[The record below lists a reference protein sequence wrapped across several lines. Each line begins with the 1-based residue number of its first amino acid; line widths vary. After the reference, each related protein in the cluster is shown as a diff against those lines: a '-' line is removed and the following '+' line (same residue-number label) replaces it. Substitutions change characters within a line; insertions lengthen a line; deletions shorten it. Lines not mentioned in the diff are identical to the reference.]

1 MTRGPHIHPAMKT
14 KVRWVL
20 LGALLAVTVGSA
32 PQLQAAP
39 PKFNSVL
46 DWAPADT
53 AFFTSTL
60 RLKEQWEIVTAS
72 KAWAKFTALPY
83 VQQAWMSV
91 QTVMAFQPAFGQ
103 PENQDL
109 MAMLG
114 DLFSHEVAF
123 YCDQHTIDALSL
135 SMQITNAVNEMEA
148 KIAEDGVLK
157 ESIMVL
163 AGRAALK
170 VLDANI
176 DKLETPTIVLACKHS
191 NAERIKAQLKRL
203 EELLEPALADNPLK
217 GRFQRSKVGPSE
229 FLTFTLDGKMIPW
242 EEIPLDKI
250 EEQPGQF
257 DKVVAKIKNLKL
269 VISLGLRDD
278 YLLLTITPST
288 DKIAA
293 MGTGPRLVERPEFES
308 IARFADKR
316 LTGLGFTAKE
326 ASGALESY
334 QIENMHHSLRTAFE
348 VFPHLSRE
356 SKKGLQHDLDELF
369 TDLKSLQSPPG
380 DVVSASVLTERG
392 YDCYSYD
399 FGQKPRLDGSQP
411 LSLLEHLGG
420 SPLLAVVGRSKQS
433 NKEYP
438 LLVKWLKLGHHHF
451 EELALPQMSNED
463 QAKYKEWMEFANPLL
478 ARLDTATS
486 TMLLP
491 ALADGQTGLVLD
503 AKITSPR
510 WFKGMPP
517 GEAPL
522 PMLEPALI
530 FGVSNAELLKKAVAE
545 YRAVG
550 DELLKKIREQNP
562 EAIPPEFKIP
572 EPQVRETRAGTVF
585 SYHFPQAWEVDA
597 QLAPCMG
604 LNPHVAVVSTV
615 PKYTAELL
623 TKTPF
628 DGEGPAAETQRPMAS
643 AVYFDWAGLVEAA
656 TPWVDYGMRRAAEA
670 SNNGGGAEDLKGTL
684 SQVHGT
690 LEVLKVLRTV
700 SSSTYVE
707 GRSMVTHTEVHIKDL
722 P

>member
-1 MTRGPHIHPAMKT
+1 MTRGKHFPGT
-14 KVRWVL
+14 LSTRLRWAALGMVL
-20 LGALLAVTVGSA
+20 AAATQA
-32 PQLQAAP
+32 TPQVEAAP

-53 AFFTSTL
+53 AFFSSTL

-91 QTVMAFQPAFGQ
+91 QTVMAFQPAFAQ

-109 MAMLG
+109 MAMVG

-123 YCDQHTIDALSL
+123 YCDQHTIDVLSL
-135 SMQITNAVNEMEA
+135 GMQISGSANQEMA
-148 KIAEDGVLK
+148 AGRQAGEDSGDSVGRGVMK
-157 ESIMVL
+157 VL
-163 AGRAALK
+163 A
-170 VLDANI
+170 ANL
-176 DKLETPTIVLACKHS
+176 DKLETPTLVFAFKQS
-191 NAERIKAQLKRL
+191 NADRVKAQLKRL
-203 EELLEPALADNPLK
+203 ADILEPLTSDEPLK
-217 GRFQRSKVGPSE
+217 GRFERSTKIGPYE
-229 FLTFTLDGKMIPW
+229 FLTLTLDGKMLPW
-242 EEIPLDKI
+242 DQIHLDKI

-257 DKVVAKIKNLKL
+257 DKVVAKLKSLKL
-269 VISLGLRDD
+269 VVSLGLRDD

-293 MGTGPRLVERPEFES
+293 LGTGPRLVERPEFES

-334 QIENMHHSLRTAFE
+334 QIENMHNSLRTAFE
-348 VFPHLSRE
+348 MFPHLPPE

-369 TDLKSLQSPPG
+369 TDLKSLQPTPG

-411 LSLLEHLGG
+411 LSLLDHLGG

-433 NKEYP
+433 GKEYP
-438 LLVKWLKLGHHHF
+438 LLVKWLKIGHRHF

-463 QAKYKEWMEFANPLL
+463 QGKYKEWMEFAKPLL

-491 ALADGQTGLVLD
+491 AMADGQTGLVLD

-530 FGVSNAELLKKAVAE
+530 FGVSDAELLKKAVAE

-550 DELLKKIREQNP
+550 DELIKKIREQNP
-562 EAIPPEFKIP
+562 DAIPPEFKIP

-656 TPWVDYGMRRAAEA
+656 TPWVDYGVRRAAEA
-670 SNNGGGAEDLKGTL
+670 NNNGNGGGAEDLKGTL

-700 SSSTYVE
+700 SSATYVE
-707 GRSMVTHTEVHIKDL
+707 GHSMVTHTEVHIKDL